1 MKTKFLAS
9 SLSLLFALTGPC
21 LAANAPTPPA
31 SIAAKPAVDVTAAL
45 RAIVERTNAKIQ
57 QGKTTEAALAEEL
70 KAFDDLA
77 AAHAGQKT
85 DAVAQVLLIK
95 ASLYM
100 QIIEDLDKATL
111 ILQQVKKE
119 FPGTKPAYE
128 AEQVLQGM
136 EAQRE
141 QLKIQAAL
149 KTGAAFPDFAEK
161 DLSGAPLSVARFK
174 GKVVLIDFW
183 ATWCPP
189 CIAELPSVLAA
200 YSKYKDKGFEI
211 IGISLDKDMET
222 LKGFLA
228 ERKMTWPQYFD
239 GKQWESPLAAK
250 YGVNSIPATYLLDKD
265 GVIVAKNLRG
275 PALEAELARLLGP

>member
-1 MKTKFLAS
+1 MKIRLLVS
-9 SLSLLFALTGPC
+9 SLSLL
-21 LAANAPTPPA
+21 LAASGAAVAQTPPA
-31 SIAAKPAVDVTAAL
+31 ALAAKSATDVTTAL
-45 RAIVERTNAKIQ
+45 RGIVERTNAKIRE
-57 QGKTTEAALAEEL
+57 GKTTEAGLAEEL
-70 KAFDDLA
+70 KAFDTLL

-100 QIIEDLDKATL
+100 QIIEDLDKASA
-111 ILQQVKKE
+111 ILEQVKKD
-119 FPGTKPAYE
+119 FPGTRPAAE

-141 QLKIQAAL
+141 QLKIQATL
-149 KTGAAFPDFAEK
+149 IPGAKFPDFAEK

-174 GKVVLIDFW
+174 GKVVLVDFW

-189 CIAELPSVLAA
+189 CIAELPTVLAA

-211 IGISLDKDMET
+211 IGISLDKDLDT

-239 GKQWESPLAAK
+239 GQQWQSPLAAK
-250 YGVNSIPATYLLDKD
+250 YGVNAIPATYLLDKD
-265 GVIVAKNLRG
+265 GVIVAKGLRG
-275 PALEAELARLLGP
+275 PALEEQLAKLLGP